1 MEWWPPLAASW
12 CAPPLRGNRER
23 TPVNFQGSR
32 YRQLHPSVP
41 STVGGKVIEPSAPS
55 QGAAPAGF
63 ATPSV
68 GATCCRWG
76 CFDELIFCYTGPPQ
90 RSPRPRQFEI
100 VMSGTGR
107 DSLMSG
113 KRAPSVAPRPFPA
126 INRRHSDRLR
136 RMGYGPSRFARPV
149 KPCFQRGPLLIGG
162 EDRGWAAHSWH
173 FWPGGDC
180 SRPSLT

>member
-1 MEWWPPLAASW
+1 
-12 CAPPLRGNRER
+12 
-23 TPVNFQGSR
+23 
-32 YRQLHPSVP
+32 
-41 STVGGKVIEPSAPS
+41 
-55 QGAAPAGF
+55 
-63 ATPSV
+63 
-68 GATCCRWG
+68 
-76 CFDELIFCYTGPPQ
+76 
-90 RSPRPRQFEI
+90 
-100 VMSGTGR
+100 MSGTGR

-180 SRPSLT
+180 PDQGYPETSGDPNATGCRRVATPVALTRRRAPAGCCRFIANGSCRRSHTRSRPQPTARATAVRLFGGSHIRQPASPAHKSLPLRR